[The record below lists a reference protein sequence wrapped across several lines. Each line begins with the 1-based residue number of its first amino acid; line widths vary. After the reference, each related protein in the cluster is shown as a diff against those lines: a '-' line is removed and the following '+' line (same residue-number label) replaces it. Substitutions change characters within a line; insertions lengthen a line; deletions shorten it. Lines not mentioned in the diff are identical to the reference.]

1 MLLIFVVLSAGEN
14 QEAWQN
20 YIWQRFC
27 LRFFKLDNQLCNFSF
42 VAFSLINCDS
52 RSICL
57 NFYAMHTKGEVI
69 DLLGVSFRRSA
80 PSSRTRKEDSSD
92 RQSLEAVAR
101 VLGARYK
108 PKGGLAWMR
117 VELRKLKKEGLLKA
131 RKGKSSEGY
140 LAWRNERY
148 HSFENIM
155 LYYDVHVCVFLIK
168 LYFRKRN
175 HLTFVAAC

>member
-1 MLLIFVVLSAGEN
+1 
-14 QEAWQN
+14 
-20 YIWQRFC
+20 
-27 LRFFKLDNQLCNFSF
+27 
-42 VAFSLINCDS
+42 
-52 RSICL
+52 
-57 NFYAMHTKGEVI
+57 MHTKGEVI